1 MSLLSAVPTAQT
13 RMTSSRFFPVPK
25 KRLFKKLDVN
35 ELMLGHLSTAPFF
48 TYTSPTT
55 LSSNITAN
63 RPMPLAEAMGSMLTQ
78 LNWKALGGKQQG
90 GHKLSG
96 QQAHDGH
103 VDAPELAELDGHGHG
118 VDPAVTVPGN
128 HQNQQSESN
137 EPDPPLRRSKRNQS
151 KQRKGNDGGQS
162 TNASDQRASRGQ
174 RDY

>member
-55 LSSNITAN
+55 ISSNITAV

-78 LNWKALGGKQQG
+78 QNWKALGGQHLG

-96 QQAHDGH
+96 QQAHYDG
-103 VDAPELAELDGHGHG
+103 VDAPELDGHGDGHG